1 MKQIVREAV
10 WVCSCYKVCLWGVTV
25 TNFTE
30 RVLARIEFPISVLP
44 FVVATLGAIIW
55 NSLTVHDFFARVL
68 LKVKKGALLAC
79 FISIILLLLVIGRQN
94 WTTQASTMDLLWCKR
109 SLQGYPFILL
119 VDVLRFLCR
128 SAVAIRELF
137 GYISQ
142 STANVLQAIQA
153 AHCHFN
159 KLWRLVMSLIFYFI
173 YISLFLISF
182 DQMRESL

>member
-109 SLQGYPFILL
+109 SLQGYPFGGRPSLPLPI
-119 VDVLRFLCR
+119 R
-128 SAVAIRELF
+128 SRHSRTFRLHRPAN
-137 GYISQ
+137 SQ
-142 STANVLQAIQA
+142 RSPSYTG
-153 AHCHFN
+153 C
-159 KLWRLVMSLIFYFI
+159 SLP
-173 YISLFLISF
+173 L
-182 DQMRESL
+182 